1 MFPLFTRSEEISNL
15 INKKNVYEYTQII
28 KLVVCLCMSVKKKYH
43 STLGFKIE

>member
-28 KLVVCLCMSVKKKYH
+28 KLVVCLCMSVKKKISQH
-43 STLGFKIE
+43 TSFKIE